1 VKGSKRL
8 VSGTRSNSV
17 YELRVY
23 VGRDPLTGKVRHI
36 SRHHRGGPASADAAL
51 RKLVEDVESKRS
63 GGSNVKFGQLLDLMA
78 RADRGRPPTM
88 REYRRLI
95 EKTIRPA
102 LGSTSVRR
110 LNPHKLDELYV
121 ALSERGLS
129 PARSTR

>member
-1 VKGSKRL
+1 
-8 VSGTRSNSV
+8 
-17 YELRVY
+17 
-23 VGRDPLTGKVRHI
+23 
-36 SRHHRGGPASADAAL
+36 
-51 RKLVEDVESKRS
+51 
-63 GGSNVKFGQLLDLMA
+63 
-78 RADRGRPPTM
+78 M